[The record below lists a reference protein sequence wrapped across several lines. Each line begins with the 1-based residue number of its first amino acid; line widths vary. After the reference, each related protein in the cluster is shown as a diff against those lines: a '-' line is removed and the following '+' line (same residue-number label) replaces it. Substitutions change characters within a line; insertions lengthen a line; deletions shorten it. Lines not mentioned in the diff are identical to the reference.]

1 MPEINLENRYYF
13 FRILD
18 DNRKILPEILLKIF
32 YNKKIKIFLFFKC
45 FICPQLIEN
54 CILNNVFS
62 GPLNSLVFASNFQF
76 LCFREICQ
84 IKTKCF
90 ILFALWFNLHVISP
104 PYCAT
109 QILNHKRHFLLGYLF
124 VQSLFMLAKVFLHI
138 VYQLE
143 LIFIFHTC
151 LYAYLS

>member
-18 DNRKILPEILLKIF
+18 DNRKILLEILLKIF
-32 YNKKIKIFLFFKC
+32 YNKKIKIFLFFEC

-104 PYCAT
+104 VLCNT
-109 QILNHKRHFLLGYLF
+109 NTKSQETLFIRLL
-124 VQSLFMLAKVFLHI
+124 VCSVI
-138 VYQLE
+138 
-143 LIFIFHTC
+143 I
-151 LYAYLS
+151 YAS